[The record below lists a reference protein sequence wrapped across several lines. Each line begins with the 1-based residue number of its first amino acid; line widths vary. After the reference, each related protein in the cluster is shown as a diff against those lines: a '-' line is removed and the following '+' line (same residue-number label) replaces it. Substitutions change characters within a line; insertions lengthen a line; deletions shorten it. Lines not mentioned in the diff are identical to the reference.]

1 MKKKSI
7 IIFVIVV
14 CSFFSLSMGSEH
26 LRTRP
31 FQLSLVYPLG
41 TNGINAFDYSN
52 VMSLNLLMGIN
63 GGLDGVEIGGVANY
77 IHHDANGVQIAGAV
91 NVDRRMSNGVFISG
105 AANCHLGPTKGVGIT
120 GALNLTRGHADG
132 LFIAGGTNVH
142 LRTLDG
148 VSIAGGLN
156 LALGDAEGFTI
167 APVNLFM
174 KNYFGVQIGVVN
186 IVGGL
191 DGLQVGVVN
200 LVGEDNDA
208 LPIGIVSVVKDGYYE
223 LEFTSNELSFFNIS
237 YKMGVKRF
245 YNTYNVGYS
254 KHSGSDIFRYGIG
267 IGTNR
272 PVGYKQSVSF
282 ELGTNQII
290 RDWDWSGGVN
300 LNNRLSMDYRLRLGR
315 KFALVGGVNLNA
327 YVTNEMIGGAF
338 GNFDIPNTIYESDWV
353 TSKLFI
359 WIGWKL
365 GFSYEINGSGEIDY
379 RRR

>member
-1 MKKKSI
+1 MKKKMILSI
-7 IIFVIVV
+7 VLVML
-14 CSFFSLSMGSEH
+14 FFSGGLFAKNP

-31 FQLSLVYPLG
+31 FQVTFAYPLG
-41 TNGINAFDYSN
+41 TNGFSALNYSN
-52 VMSLNLLMGIN
+52 VMSFNLVYGLN
-63 GGLDGVEIGGVANY
+63 GGVDGFELGSVFNYVHYDMNGIQIGGVAN
-77 IHHDANGVQIAGAV
+77 IT
-91 NVDRRMSNGVFISG
+91 RRNTNGVFISG
-105 AANCHLGPTKGVGIT
+105 ATNINLGATNGVGISGGVNIT
-120 GALNLTRGHADG
+120 GGHADG
-132 LFIAGGTNVH
+132 LFISGGTNIH
-142 LRTLDG
+142 LKTLDG
-148 VSIAGGLN
+148 VAITGGAN
-156 LALGDAEGFTI
+156 IGLGDAEGFTI

-174 KNYFGVQIGVVN
+174 KNYFGVQVGVVN

-208 LPIGIVSVVKDGYYE
+208 LPIGIVSIVKDGYYE
-223 LEFTSNELSFFNIS
+223 LEFTSNELSFLNIS

-282 ELGTNQII
+282 ELSTDQII